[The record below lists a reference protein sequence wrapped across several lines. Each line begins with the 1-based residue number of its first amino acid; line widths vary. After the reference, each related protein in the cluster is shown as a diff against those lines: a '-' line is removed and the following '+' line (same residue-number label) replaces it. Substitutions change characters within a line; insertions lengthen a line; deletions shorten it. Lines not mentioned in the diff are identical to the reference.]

1 MSTDLKE
8 KPLIRSKVLSR
19 RDSLISD
26 IRDAK
31 DKSIRNRLLAL
42 PEFITART
50 VLFYASFKS
59 EVDTFDLLKKSI
71 LNKKTVVLPKVDLRT
86 GGLELYAIRS
96 TDDLAPGYF
105 GIPEPPAI
113 EGRHIKVSG
122 IDLLI
127 IPGVAFDLN
136 CNRLG
141 YGKGFYDKL
150 LSQKTAP
157 AVALA
162 YEEQVMKDIPAYAH
176 DIKMDK
182 IITDK
187 KIIQRDGQ

>member
-1 MSTDLKE
+1 MATDLKE
-8 KPLIRSKVLSR
+8 KPLIRSKVLSS

-26 IRDAK
+26 IKNTK
-31 DKSIRNRLLAL
+31 DKSIRNRLLEL
-42 PEFITART
+42 PEFIKART

-59 EVDTFDLLKKSI
+59 EVDTVELVKKSLLI
-71 LNKKTVVLPKVDLRT
+71 KKTVVLPKVDLRT
-86 GGLELYAIRS
+86 GGLELYAIHS
-96 TDDLAPGYF
+96 MDDLVPGYF
-105 GIPEPPAI
+105 GISEPPAI
-113 EGRHIKVSG
+113 EGRHMNVAG

-127 IPGVAFDLN
+127 IPGVAFDLG

-150 LSQKTAP
+150 LTHKTAP
-157 AVALA
+157 AIALA
-162 YEEQVMKDIPAYAH
+162 YEEQILKDIPAYAH

-187 KIIQRDGQ
+187 RIIQRHG

>member
-1 MSTDLKE
+1 MSIDLKE
-8 KPLIRSKVLSR
+8 KPLIRSKVLSL

-26 IRDAK
+26 IRNAK
-31 DKSIRNRLLAL
+31 NKSIRNRLLEL
-42 PEFITART
+42 PEFIKART

-59 EVDTFDLLKKSI
+59 EVDTVELLKKSI
-71 LNKKTVVLPKVDLRT
+71 LNKKTVVLPKVDVRT

-96 TDDLAPGYF
+96 AEDLAPGYF

-113 EGRHIKVSG
+113 EGRHIKVAG

-127 IPGVAFDLN
+127 IPGVAFDLH

-150 LSQKTAP
+150 LSRKTAP

-162 YEEQVMKDIPAYAH
+162 YEEQVLKDIPAEAH

-187 KIIQRDGQ
+187 KIIQRHG